1 MTDLHDNFRH
11 IRTEFRDLIDM
22 RKKTE
27 KLQDLVDGITNNS
40 TKKNELKTVFCQPKL
55 NPTPTK
61 RIPAEYLNKSW
72 DELYNSDQLQKVYE
86 DFPQLYDK
94 LKNEKFPTL
103 KD

>member
-1 MTDLHDNFRH
+1 MTDLHDNFRY
-11 IRTEFRDLIDM
+11 IRTEFGDLIDM
-22 RKKTE
+22 RENPE
-27 KLQDLVDGITNNS
+27 KLQDLVDGISSNS
-40 TKKNELKTVFCQPKL
+40 TKQNELKTVVYQPKL
-55 NPTPTK
+55 NPKPTK

-72 DELYNSDQLQKVYE
+72 DELYNSEQLQKVYE